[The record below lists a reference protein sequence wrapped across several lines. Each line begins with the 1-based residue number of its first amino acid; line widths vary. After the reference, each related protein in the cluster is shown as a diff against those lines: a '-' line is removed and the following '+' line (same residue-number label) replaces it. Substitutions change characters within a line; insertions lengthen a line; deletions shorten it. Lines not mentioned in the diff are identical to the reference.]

1 MRRATTAY
9 DRLFSAVS
17 LLGVIFLL
25 VEITLQSMG
34 RSVCVS
40 EGCRIVSQHTR
51 FGDISILLLGLL
63 TFVSLAAFSILE
75 VSRDNTAYGRLVDF
89 ILVVSLAGEGFLAGY
104 QAFRVG
110 QPCISCL
117 VVLAL
122 FVVLGIARWLGGG
135 KEVAAG
141 FASMAAVFGF
151 FYLILPAGGGPPLPE
166 GYRYVLLTREDCPHC
181 ATVAKALDEAKL
193 PYAKVSVK
201 EYASLLRPIGVKHV
215 PTLVVNDP
223 YEKLFL
229 TGERAIGKYL
239 AAVAREGPAA
249 GAAPGTP
256 DAAAPKPEGAAG
268 ADRPPRGAKGVSGP
282 PAPRPAAGKKDLAG
296 PADNAFLGPLNPP
309 PGEEGICGKD
319 EECD

>member
-1 MRRATTAY
+1 MTRTKTAY
-9 DRLFSAVS
+9 DRLFSGLS

-75 VSRDNTAYGRLVDF
+75 VSRDNPAYGRMVDF

-104 QAFRVG
+104 QAFRIG

-117 VVLAL
+117 AVLAL
-122 FVVLGIARWLGGG
+122 FVVLGVVRGLGGR

-141 FASMAAVFGF
+141 FASMVAVFGF

-166 GYRYVLLTREDCPHC
+166 GYRYVLFSRDGCPHC
-181 ATVAKALDEAKL
+181 VTVAKALDDSRI
-193 PYAKVSVK
+193 PYVKVPVK
-201 EYASLLRPIGVKHV
+201 EYTSLLRPIGVRHV
-215 PTLVVNDP
+215 PTLAVNDP

-229 TGERAIGKYL
+229 TGERAIGKYI
-239 AAVAREGPAA
+239 ADRVREGSAA
-249 GAAPGTP
+249 GADPGRSN
-256 DAAAPKPEGAAG
+256 AAAPKPRAAT
-268 ADRPPRGAKGVSGP
+268 AVDRPPRTVKRAVR
-282 PAPRPAAGKKDLAG
+282 PATPRPGPEKKAAPG
-296 PADNAFLGPLNPP
+296 PADNSFLGPLISPP
-309 PGEEGICGKD
+309 DEEGLCGKD
-319 EECD
+319 ENCD